1 MDVSGFKG
9 YKVPTPVKGQVM
21 LEIVDA
27 EDVQGKRADD
37 NGEVSKGFKLTASIK
52 SPEDALMTDG
62 TTAVGYT
69 FSQTWWLPRQ
79 SLIDTKPQVA
89 GRMKRDFSHL
99 IEAAFGADFPE
110 TIDNSEWISR
120 QIVAYIAPAFDDFN
134 NEDICEI
141 TTVLTAADIER
152 KAARSR

>member
-1 MDVSGFKG
+1 MDVSGYKG

-27 EDVQGKRADD
+27 EDVSGKRADD
-37 NGEVSKGFKLTASIK
+37 NGEVSKGFKLTVAIK
-52 SPEDALMTDG
+52 APEDALMTDG

-79 SLIDTKPQVA
+79 SLKDAKPQVA
-89 GRMKRDFSHL
+89 GRMKRDFAHL
-99 IEAAFGADFPE
+99 IEAVFGADFPE
-110 TIDNSEWISR
+110 TIDNSEWIGR
-120 QIVAYIAPAFDDFN
+120 EVFAYVAPAFDDFN

-141 TTVLTAADIER
+141 TAVLTAADIER
-152 KAARSR
+152 KAGRQ